1 MTGRKIPHKT
11 NMKMKGAVTIMKA
24 TAVYSKIAI
33 GRINVSSP
41 PIPAFVGGSPRL
53 YRRGRMSHRLKMP
66 WYHMKIITALSAK
79 VAVNAMTC
87 NIFLNCNIAPT
98 VQQTN
103 CA

>member
-41 PIPAFVGGSPRL
+41 PIPAP
-53 YRRGRMSHRLKMP
+53 
-66 WYHMKIITALSAK
+66 ITTALP
-79 VAVNAMTC
+79 VNL
-87 NIFLNCNIAPT
+87 I
-98 VQQTN
+98 
-103 CA
+103 